1 MIARRRFVISLIA
14 ASGLAWAV
22 SSGTALAQAAK
33 PVRIG
38 FSIAKTGIFAAAA
51 PSQLNAYELWR
62 EQVNARGGL
71 EIGKQKRKVEF
82 VMYDDQS
89 NPAQAAKIYEKLIT
103 DDKVDLLLAPWGTPM
118 HIAVAPVLER
128 LRFPMVGNT
137 AASVKVRDLKP
148 GNIWFTTAAI
158 PDRIGREL
166 TAMLKANGVRSAAL
180 LTNVLPFGKE
190 IKGYLEPALKQAG
203 IEIKVNEEY
212 PPDIKDM
219 TAMLAKVKQAAPD
232 AVLALSYPG
241 DSALYVRQAKELGIG
256 AKFQFVLI
264 GPAMD
269 FFPKALGSAA
279 NDIVTVGEWSP
290 ARNARAKS
298 FYDAYVAK
306 FKEKPDYLD
315 SALAYMSCEIL
326 EQAVKSAGLDKARL
340 REAISKGSFET
351 INGTVRFKGVENT
364 VTKTGFLQL
373 QSGEPQLV
381 WPAAEATAKFRP
393 KTSW

>member
-1 MIARRRFVISLIA
+1 MTTRRKFVRGIA
-14 ASGLAWAV
+14 AS
-22 SSGTALAQAAK
+22 ALAIASAQWTAAAPAAN

-71 EIGKQKRKVEF
+71 EIGKDRRQVEF

-89 NPAQAAKIYEKLIT
+89 NPSQAAKIYEKLVSQ
-103 DDKVDLLLAPWGTPM
+103 DKVDLLLAPWGTPT

-128 LRFPMVGNT
+128 YRFPMVGNT
-137 AASVKVRDLKP
+137 AASVKLRELKP

-158 PDRIGREL
+158 PDRIGKEL
-166 TAMLKANGVRSAAL
+166 AAMLVANDVKSVAL

-190 IKGYLEPALKQAG
+190 IKTFLEPALKKAR
-203 IEIKVNEEY
+203 IEIRVNEEY

-219 TAMLAKVKQAAPD
+219 TALLSKVKQAKPD
-232 AVLALSYPG
+232 GVIALSYPG
-241 DSALYVRQAKELGIG
+241 DSPIYVRQAKELGIG

-264 GPAMD
+264 GPAID
-269 FFPKALGSAA
+269 FFPKLLGSAA
-279 NDIVTVGEWSP
+279 DDIVTVGEWSP
-290 ARNARAKS
+290 ARNARAKA
-298 FYDAYVAK
+298 FHDAYVAR
-306 FKEKPDYLD
+306 FKERPDYLD
-315 SALAYMSCEIL
+315 SALAYLSCEIL
-326 EQAVKSAGLDKARL
+326 EQAVKSAGLDRNKL

-351 INGTVRFKGVENT
+351 INGPVRFKGVENV
-364 VTKTGFLQL
+364 VTQTGFLQL
-373 QSGEPQLV
+373 QAGVPQLV
-381 WPAAEATAKFRP
+381 WPAALATAKFRP